1 MHGEDSAG
9 AHQPPHDA
17 VGVEVRPL
25 GIDQEEPG
33 DVAVLDHLETGL
45 DVDDLGPSVDPDFA
59 EHLGGGV
66 DDRDIV
72 DDVSARAP
80 DQHLFALVSHLAE

>member
-1 MHGEDSAG
+1 VSKFVPWGLTRRS
-9 AHQPPHDA
+9 P
-17 VGVEVRPL
+17 VY
-25 GIDQEEPG
+25 
-33 DVAVLDHLETGL
+33 VAVLDHLETGL

-72 DDVSARAP
+72 DDVAARAS
-80 DQHLFALVSHLAE
+80 DQHLFALVTPPRRANAFAFTGS